1 MSEQHQHPAPAG
13 PPPAPQTPPAAA
25 RPRGRMARLTGRHA
39 TEYSPLLEPLMRTV
53 RQRATRAELMEIVRA
68 FEVAQRCHAGQM
80 RRSGD
85 PYITHPV
92 AVATI
97 LAEIGVTGPTLLA
110 ALLHDTVEDTDY
122 SLEQLRRDFGP
133 EVALLVDGVTK
144 LDKVTYGA
152 AAQAE
157 TVRKMVIAMAQDV
170 NVLLIKLADRLH
182 NARTWRYVSPAS
194 SAKKARETLDI
205 YAPLAHRLGM
215 NTVKW
220 ELEDLAFAAL
230 KPKVYAELVRLVGDR
245 NPEREKH
252 LQSLRGVIEEQLRE
266 QRIRATVTGRPKHY
280 YSIYQKMI
288 TRGKDFDQIHDL
300 TGIRIIVDTVRDC
313 YAVLGVIHA
322 RWNPIPG
329 RFKDYIAVP
338 KLNMYRSLHTTV
350 IGPDGKPV
358 EIQIRTLEMHRQAE
372 YGVAA
377 HWRYKAGA
385 AAAAQA
391 PAQATPA
398 WLRSVM
404 DWQKDT
410 RDPDEFLSALR
421 TQIGADE
428 VYVFTPKGEIR
439 SLPAGSTPV
448 DFAYAIHTDVGHRT
462 IGARVNGK
470 LVPLSTPLSHGDT
483 VEVFTSKAED
493 AGPSRDWMGF
503 VVSPR
508 ARSKIRHHFATQRR
522 DEQAERGREA
532 LTRRMRRAGLAVQKV
547 LGGEEIVGVAEE
559 MGYADLDGLFAAVGD
574 GHVSAQAVCERLEE
588 RLAPPAPPAAEPTAE
603 LPVGEV
609 DLAALVPAQT
619 RRTPKRATNDAGVL
633 VAGDGGVL
641 AKLARCCNPVPPDE
655 VDGFVTRGSGV
666 SVHRADCRNLATM
679 LGQEP
684 ERRVPVEWA
693 PSRDTVYLVEIQ
705 VEALDRTSLLSDVT
719 RVLAENHVNI
729 LSASVNTT
737 RDRVAMSRFVFEM
750 GDPMYLSHVVNA
762 VRRIDGVFDVHRT

>member
-1 MSEQHQHPAPAG
+1 MSDQDQRPSAAPA
-13 PPPAPQTPPAAA
+13 
-25 RPRGRMARLTGRHA
+25 RRGRMARLTGRRA

-53 RQRATRAELMEIVRA
+53 RQRATSAELKELVRA
-68 FEVAQRCHAGQM
+68 FEVADRAHSGQT

-97 LAEIGVTGPTLLA
+97 LAELGVTGPTLLA

-122 SLEQLRRDFGP
+122 SLEQLTEDFGP

-157 TVRKMVIAMAQDV
+157 TVRKMIIAMAQDV

-182 NARTWRYVSPAS
+182 NARTWRYVSPES

-220 ELEDLAFAAL
+220 ELEDLSFAAL
-230 KPKVYAELVRLVGDR
+230 KPKVYAEIVRLVGER
-245 NPEREKH
+245 NPEREKQ
-252 LQSLRGVIEEQLRE
+252 LRTLRGVIEDQLKE
-266 QRIRATVTGRPKHY
+266 NRIRATVTGRPKHY
-280 YSIYQKMI
+280 YSIYQKMV
-288 TRGKDFDQIHDL
+288 TQGKDFDDIYDL
-300 TGIRIIVDTVRDC
+300 TGIRVLVDTVRDC
-313 YAVLGVIHA
+313 YGVLGVVHS
-322 RWNPIPG
+322 RWNPVPG

-350 IGPDGKPV
+350 MGSDGKPV
-358 EIQIRTLEMHRQAE
+358 EIQIRTWEMHRQAE
-372 YGVAA
+372 FGVAA
-377 HWRYKAGA
+377 HWRYKAVARGEANAAPA
-385 AAAAQA
+385 AA
-391 PAQATPA
+391 TPQ

-410 RDPDEFLSALR
+410 RDPDEFLASLR

-428 VYVFTPKGEIR
+428 VYVFTPRGEIR
-439 SLPAGSTPV
+439 ALPAGSTPV
-448 DFAYAIHTDVGHRT
+448 DFAYSIHTDVGHRT
-462 IGARVNGK
+462 VGAKVNGR

-483 VEVFTSKAED
+483 VEVLTSKAEH
-493 AGPSRDWMGF
+493 AGPSRDWLGF

-522 DEQAERGREA
+522 DEQIERGRES
-532 LTRRMRRAGLAVQKV
+532 LTRQLRRAGMPVQRV
-547 LGGEEIVGVAEE
+547 LGGDELVAVAEE
-559 MGYADLDGLFAAVGD
+559 LGLKDVDALFASVGD
-574 GHVSAQAVCERLEE
+574 GHTSAQAVAERLEQ
-588 RLAPPAPPAAEPTAE
+588 RLAPPPAPTAE
-603 LPVGEV
+603 TDGPAAAGEV
-609 DLAALVPAQT
+609 DLESLVSTPGRRAPA
-619 RRTPKRATNDAGVL
+619 RASNEAGVL

-655 VDGFVTRGSGV
+655 IVGFVTRGSGV
-666 SVHRADCRNLATM
+666 SVHRAQCRNLATM
-679 LGQEP
+679 VAGEP
-684 ERRVPVEWA
+684 ERRVEVSWA

-719 RVLAENHVNI
+719 RVLSENHVNI

-750 GDPMYLSHVVNA
+750 GDPLFLSHVVNA
-762 VRRIDGVFDVHRT
+762 VRRIDGVFDVHRI

>member
-1 MSEQHQHPAPAG
+1 MSEHDPTHAPARV
-13 PPPAPQTPPAAA
+13 AAV
-25 RPRGRMARLTGRHA
+25 RPRGRIARLTGRHA

-53 RQRATRAELMEIVRA
+53 RQRATKAELADLIRA
-68 FEVAQRCHAGQM
+68 FEVARAAHEGQM

-97 LAEIGVTGPTLLA
+97 LAEIGVSGPTLLA

-122 SLEQLRRDFGP
+122 SLERLRADFGP

-182 NARTWRYVSPAS
+182 NARTWRYVSPES
-194 SAKKARETLDI
+194 SARKAQETLDI

-220 ELEDLAFAAL
+220 ELEDLSFAAL
-230 KPKVYAELVRLVGDR
+230 KPKMYAEIVRLVGER

-252 LQSLRGVIEEQLRE
+252 IAALRTVIEDHLRE
-266 QRIRATVTGRPKHY
+266 HRIRAEVTGRPKHY
-280 YSIYQKMI
+280 YSIYQKMVM
-288 TRGKDFDQIHDL
+288 RGKDFDDIHDL
-300 TGIRIIVDTVRDC
+300 TGIRVLVDSVRDC

-322 RWNPIPG
+322 RWNPVPG

-350 IGPDGKPV
+350 MGPGGRPV
-358 EIQIRTLEMHRQAE
+358 EIQIRTHEMHRQAE

-377 HWRYKAGA
+377 HWRYKAQA
-385 AAAAQA
+385 AAESSSSSSG
-391 PAQATPA
+391 TPA

-410 RDPDEFLSALR
+410 RDPDEFLDSLR

-428 VYVFTPKGEIR
+428 VYVFTPSGEIR

-462 IGARVNGK
+462 IGAKVNGK
-470 LVPLSTPLSHGDT
+470 LVPLSTPLNHGDT
-483 VEVFTSKAED
+483 VEAFTSRAED
-493 AGPSRDWMGF
+493 AGPSRDWLGF

-522 DEQAERGREA
+522 DEQAERGRES
-532 LTRRMRRAGLAVQKV
+532 LTRQLRRAGLAVQSV
-547 LGGEEIVGVAEE
+547 LGGEELAQVASD
-559 MGYADLDGLFAAVGD
+559 MGYADLDGLLVALGD
-574 GHVSAQAVCERLEE
+574 GHVSAQAVQERVSE
-588 RLAPPAPPAAEPTAE
+588 RLAPPPPARTEPQGE
-603 LPVGEV
+603 LTVGEV
-609 DLAALVPAQT
+609 DLAELVPAQA
-619 RRTPKRATNDAGVL
+619 RRTPSRATNDAGVL
-633 VAGDGGVL
+633 VDGDGGVM
-641 AKLARCCNPVPPDE
+641 AKLARCCNPLPPDAI
-655 VDGFVTRGSGV
+655 DGFVTRGSGV
-666 SVHRADCRNLATM
+666 SVHRLDCPNLAT
-679 LGQEP
+679 LLEQEP
-684 ERRVPVEWA
+684 ERRTPVSWA

-705 VEALDRTSLLSDVT
+705 VEALDRKSLLSDVT
-719 RVLAENHVNI
+719 RVLSENHVNI

-750 GDPMYLSHVVNA
+750 GDPRFLGHVIAA